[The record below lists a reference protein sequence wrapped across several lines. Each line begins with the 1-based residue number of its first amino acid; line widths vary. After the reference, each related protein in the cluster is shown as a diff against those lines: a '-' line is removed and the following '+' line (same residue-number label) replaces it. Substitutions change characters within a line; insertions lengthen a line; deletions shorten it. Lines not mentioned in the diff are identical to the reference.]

1 MKNNIKYLRRSQDF
15 DMTQAELA
23 AALKVLRSTIYHL
36 ERGGEISG
44 SLMLKLSKFFNK
56 DPREI
61 FLLMILYKQHKEVV

>member
-1 MKNNIKYLRRSQDF
+1 MKNNVKYLRRSQDF

-56 DPREI
+56 DPR
-61 FLLMILYKQHKEVV
+61 

>member
-1 MKNNIKYLRRSQDF
+1 
-15 DMTQAELA
+15 MTQAELA

-61 FLLMILYKQHKEVV
+61 FC